1 MSDYN
6 SGLPI
11 RSEADGLDERVQ
23 TKIVDSNNP
32 DTQQMEVDTDNN
44 AHVEAHGNDPAGLD
58 RVVRLSEE
66 GHTNSNGIYDVS
78 TNTDPSNNA
87 LIAHVRSATPGDTQS
102 TERVTSIE
110 NVAGDVR
117 ALDISLHDE
126 VGEAYSADNPLPVTF
141 EESEGDEKHEEDTA
155 VDVVKDGTD
164 TQDYVVATG
173 RTLLLHQVL
182 GSASGKMKVELQIG
196 DGAAVEVFTKKAVRF
211 NSTAQPNA
219 DVDLKVPVKVV
230 GTANG
235 TTVRV
240 IRTNRDNQV
249 QDLSTTIVGVERNT

>member
-23 TKIVDSNNP
+23 TKIVDASNP
-32 DTQQMEVDTDNN
+32 DSQQMEVDTDNN
-44 AHVEAHGNDPAGLD
+44 AHVESHGNDPTGVD
-58 RVVRLSEE
+58 RVQRLSEE
-66 GHTNSNGIYDVS
+66 GHTSVSGIHDGT
-78 TNTDPSNNA
+78 TNTDPAN
-87 LIAHVRSATPGDTQS
+87 IAVVGHVRNATPGDTQS
-102 TERVTSIE
+102 TERLTSIE
-110 NVAGDVR
+110 DSAGEVR

-126 VGEAYSADNPLPVTF
+126 DGEAFSANNPLPVTF
-141 EESEGDEKHEEDTA
+141 EESEGDEIHDEDTA
-155 VDVVKDGTD
+155 VDVAKDATD
-164 TQDYVVATG
+164 THDLVVASG
-173 RTLLLHQVL
+173 KTLLVHQVL

-196 DGAAVEVFTKKAVRF
+196 DGAVSEVFTKKAVRF
-211 NSTAQPNA
+211 NSTAKPDA
-219 DVDLKVPVKVV
+219 DIDLKVALKVI

-249 QDLSTTIVGVERNT
+249 QDLSTTIIGVERNT